1 MVVANKEWAAPTYA
15 SATIRMTLK
24 PQATPARHF
33 PSSMEDSLQLTY
45 RLDATFT
52 FTDKD
57 TAILATLFTIYRK
70 SDYMGCRT

>member
-1 MVVANKEWAAPTYA
+1 MIAANKEWAAPTFA

-33 PSSMEDSLQLTY
+33 HSLMEDLLQLTY
-45 RLDATFT
+45 RLDAMLTFT
-52 FTDKD
+52 ELES
-57 TAILATLFTIYRK
+57 AVRTLLTNYPK